1 MDSKKVI
8 LSTTILSSLLFLLL
22 INTLYHFWFY
32 NRISNG
38 IITRVEQELNTIMAP
53 IQSME
58 EQKINARFLSDWIES
73 PRVRQNLDAYLEDLA
88 IRTGCDALD
97 FASSQSEI
105 VYQSAGTEVK
115 MSPENPRDSWYYNF
129 ISSDKNEDYELFYDS
144 LKGKLY
150 IYYNQKV
157 YSSPG
162 NLIGVL
168 GYLVPYEEVSQILKQ
183 YSHGRLQTAFLV
195 NFRGETILHPDQSK
209 IGELNIYDYFGLL
222 QKGTEGYNL
231 STLQPGRARTVK
243 KVDYLDSFLVLDFRG
258 IWLIKTL
265 LTLGIILLNIVL
277 WLFLRIS
284 GKRQVSA

>member
-1 MDSKKVI
+1 MDRKKVI
-8 LSTTILSSLLFLLL
+8 LLTTILSSLLFLLL

-38 IITRVEQELNTIMAP
+38 LITMVEQELNTIMAP
-53 IQSME
+53 IQSTAAQE
-58 EQKINARFLSDWIES
+58 TNSRFLSDWIGS
-73 PRVRQNLDAYLEDLA
+73 PRVREALDTYLEDLA
-88 IRTGCDALD
+88 ERTGCDALD
-97 FASSQSEI
+97 FASSQTEI

-115 MSPENPRDSWYYNF
+115 MSPQTPRDSWYYNF
-129 ISSDKNEDYELFYDS
+129 TGSENDEDYELFYDS

-157 YSSPG
+157 YKPSG
-162 NLIGVL
+162 DFIGVL
-168 GYLVPYEEVSQILKQ
+168 GYLIPYEEVSGILKQ
-183 YSHGRLQTAFLV
+183 YSHGWLQTAFLV
-195 NFRGETILHPDQSK
+195 NYRGETILHPDQSK

-258 IWLIKTL
+258 VWIIKTL
-265 LTLGIILLNIVL
+265 LTLGIVLLNLVFLLILLV
-277 WLFLRIS
+277 S
-284 GKRQVSA
+284 GKRQASL